1 MKNLIIFVLATLL
14 GLECFS
20 QGKPICPY
28 NENGY
33 TVSQVKSFA
42 LEPSELSA
50 NYRGEILKIINA
62 GLINSGENLVL
73 DQRHISWIFQ
83 HVKDSAVQLN
93 SFVNSYKIGNV
104 IYFKDDKN
112 FSGMVGVFQYKKCR
126 LILYKTI
133 CLNLLKV
140 PPIPVETGT
149 KIEQIDPVVNNN
161 NNVNTNHQNQFDEN
175 NSNNTGGNTFVVRTG
190 GTFIPDQQYYQPQP
204 NYYGSNSFVV
214 RTGGKF
220 ISDHQMCG
228 GGYRR
233 RR

>member
-1 MKNLIIFVLATLL
+1 MKNLIIFAFALL

-50 NYRGEILKIINA
+50 NYRKELLKIVNA
-62 GLINSGENLVL
+62 GLVKAGENLIL

-140 PPIPVETGT
+140 DLIPIETGK
-149 KIEQIDPVVNNN
+149 KIDQINPLVNN
-161 NNVNTNHQNQFDEN
+161 NNVNTNSNNQNQFDNYQNQNQN
-175 NSNNTGGNTFVVRTG
+175 N
-190 GTFIPDQQYYQPQP
+190 YQHQ
-204 NYYGSNSFVV
+204 NYYGGRFVTVTTGAEYTPYHYYPCYRGGNS
-214 RTGGKF
+214 
-220 ISDHQMCG
+220 
-228 GGYRR
+228 RR
-233 RR
+233 

>member
-1 MKNLIIFVLATLL
+1 MKNLIIFAFALLL

-42 LEPSELSA
+42 LESTELSA
-50 NYRGEILKIINA
+50 NYRKELLKIVNTGLANA
-62 GLINSGENLVL
+62 GEKLIL
-73 DQRHISWIFQ
+73 DERHIEWIFKN
-83 HVKDSAVQLN
+83 VKDSSIQLN

-112 FSGMVGVFQYKKCR
+112 FKGMVGVFQYGKCR

-140 PPIPVETGT
+140 PPILVETET
-149 KIEQIDPVVNNN
+149 KIDQIDPVLVDNNI
-161 NNVNTNHQNQFDEN
+161 NTNNQNQN
-175 NSNNTGGNTFVVRTG
+175 KNYVSGNNTFTVRTG
-190 GTFIPDQQYYQPQP
+190 ATFIPDQPYYNSYQPYSYS
-204 NYYGSNSFVV
+204 NNSFVV
-214 RTGGKF
+214 RTGATF
-220 ISDHQMCG
+220 YPDRNYRYRSNDC
-228 GGYRR
+228 YRR
-233 RR
+233 R

>member
-1 MKNLIIFVLATLL
+1 MIFIAFVLT
-14 GLECFS
+14 GPECFS

-33 TVSQVKSFA
+33 SILEVKKFVLNS
-42 LEPSELSA
+42 SELSA
-50 NYRGEILKIINA
+50 NYRKELLKIVNA
-62 GLINSGENLVL
+62 GLVKAGENLIL

-83 HVKDSAVQLN
+83 NVKDSSVQLN
-93 SFVNSYKIGNV
+93 SFVNSYKIDNV

-140 PPIPVETGT
+140 PPIPVKTGT
-149 KIEQIDPVVNNN
+149 KIEQIDPVVN
-161 NNVNTNHQNQFDEN
+161 N

-233 RR
+233 RRR